1 MPELNALQLSGVK
14 QRKAAGIR
22 KHKRKILMAV
32 DKLNTYP
39 VFEAAT
45 RANPQ
50 AVYARMREHH
60 PIHCEI
66 GPVTGNTFWIFTRY
80 EDVVGVLKDQRFGKD
95 FKKGLPPEL

>member
-1 MPELNALQLSGVK
+1 
-14 QRKAAGIR
+14 
-22 KHKRKILMAV
+22 MAV

-66 GPVTGNTFWIFTRY
+66 GPVTGNNFWIFTRY

-95 FKKGLPPEL
+95 FKKGLPPELAKYGYGINRDN